1 MSTTYNP
8 IALSAFALFVVAG
21 GGMSETL
28 AAPPLPATF
37 SIVAADP
44 EAGEVGV
51 AVASR
56 FFAVGTVVPF
66 ARAGVG
72 AVATQS
78 FANTTYGPRGLELL
92 ERGVAADEVVRV
104 LTRGDDG
111 REKRQL
117 GVVAARGASATN

>member
-1 MSTTYNP
+1 MTKTRSI
-8 IALSAFALFVVAG
+8 IARSFIVAAT
-21 GGMSETL
+21 SL
-28 AAPPLPATF
+28 ATAPAGTEAPSPATF

-56 FFAVGTVVPF
+56 FFAVGTVVPW

-78 FANTTYGPRGLELL
+78 YANTTYGPRGLELL
-92 ERGVAADEVVRV
+92 ERG
-104 LTRGDDG
+104 L
-111 REKRQL
+111 
-117 GVVAARGASATN
+117 